1 MRSGDGKPVGA
12 TSGATSREG
21 TAELEDARKLRQLLE
36 LRALVDGLIEE
47 GLLERK
53 NLAEVMRTMLP
64 RICDLVGAR
73 GAFVQSYDE
82 DLELSIFRA
91 PRDLAI
97 PEWESLLARTDGE
110 AREVVTVEVGDDLV
124 VAQPL
129 DVAGEWFGRA
139 GLVVPKHSA
148 EAEDPEHLHE
158 LLDMACEE
166 LDNFLFS
173 IKAARE
179 KHKVMMELGDA
190 LRHRVLSEGLR
201 LAVRALANA
210 TPLDRMLL
218 VYVAQEDSASTLHVQ
233 LFEGGELVLDT
244 MSAVSEGASRDLDE
258 EARIREE
265 GREWLQ
271 GRSRAIL
278 ERFGFAPRTEPPPS
292 TAFGTV
298 APRGRGSQEE
308 VLISGVTNAVKVG
321 KVVATSK
328 TGAFNTY
335 DRELLAGFSG
345 FIRQRVVDF
354 NKEWRRLAS
363 SFRPQDVARLLRADD
378 YEARFLA
385 PREETVAIAYVDI
398 AGFTRLSEQVLRT
411 PSAVARLVESWSE
424 AAVRLV
430 WEHGGVFD
438 KMVGDCIIALFGP
451 PFYDHPPG
459 ERLAAA
465 LRWALDIREMT
476 RRFPEREGFE
486 ALREEGLAVTTGVH
500 LAPLFVGTFGPNRN
514 FTGFSSGM
522 NNTARLQ
529 GTAKRDEIL
538 VMQEAIEQ
546 LPPEHRFTF
555 GEERS
560 AAVKNVAQPLRFR
573 PLLSRA

>member
-1 MRSGDGKPVGA
+1 MSV
-12 TSGATSREG
+12 
-21 TAELEDARKLRQLLE
+21 AEDKGSPSKSTRPKDEYEDARKLRQLLQ
-36 LRALVDGLIEE
+36 LRALVDDLIEE
-47 GLLERK
+47 GLLQRK

-82 DLELSIFRA
+82 DLKLSVFRA
-91 PRDLAI
+91 PKDVPI
-97 PEWESLLARTDGE
+97 PDWDDIFLRTGE
-110 AREVVTVEVGDDLV
+110 EKREVLTVTMGPDLII
-124 VAQPL
+124 AQPL

-139 GLVVPKHSA
+139 GFIVPTEAA

-158 LLDMACEE
+158 LLDIACEE

-179 KHKVMMELGDA
+179 KHKVMMELADA
-190 LRHRVLSEGLR
+190 LRHRVLSEGLQQ
-201 LAVRALANA
+201 AVRALAKA
-210 TPLDRMLL
+210 TPIDRMLL
-218 VYVAQEDSASTLHVQ
+218 VYVAQEDSASTLQVQ
-233 LFEGGELVLDT
+233 LFEGGNLSVDT
-244 MSAVSEGASRDLDE
+244 MGGHAKDDALIRD
-258 EARIREE
+258 E
-265 GREWLQ
+265 GRDWLY
-271 GRSRAIL
+271 GRSTKLL
-278 ERFGFAPRTEPPPS
+278 ERFEFVGAT
-292 TAFGTV
+292 
-298 APRGRGSQEE
+298 EE
-308 VLISGVTNAVKVG
+308 VLISGVTNAVRVG

-328 TGAFNTY
+328 SGHFNTY
-335 DRELLAGFSG
+335 DRELLAGFTG

-354 NKEWRRLAS
+354 NKEWRRLAA
-363 SFRPQDVARLLRADD
+363 SFRPTDVARLLHADE
-378 YEARFLA
+378 YETAYLA
-385 PREETVAIAYVDI
+385 PREEQVAIAYADI

-411 PSAVARLVESWSE
+411 PSAVAELVEAWSGE
-424 AAVRLV
+424 AVRLA

-451 PFYDHPPG
+451 PFYDHSPG

-465 LRWALDIREMT
+465 LRWAVDIREMT
-476 RRFPEREGFE
+476 RTFPQRKGFE
-486 ALREEGLAVTTGVH
+486 RLREEGLGVTIGVH

-538 VMQEAIEQ
+538 VMSEAIDL
-546 LPPEHRFTF
+546 LPAGHKFAF
-555 GEERS
+555 GEERT

-573 PLLSRA
+573 ALT